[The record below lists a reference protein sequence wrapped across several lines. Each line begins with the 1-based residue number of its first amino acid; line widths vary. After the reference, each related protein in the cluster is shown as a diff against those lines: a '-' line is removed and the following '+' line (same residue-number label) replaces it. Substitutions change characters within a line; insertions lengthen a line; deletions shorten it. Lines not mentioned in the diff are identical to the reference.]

1 MRILFVCT
9 ANACRS
15 QMAEAWAR
23 HLFPEGWTA
32 ASAGLITH
40 PIGDRT
46 RAIMAEV
53 GRRTWTDRSPS
64 RSTPR
69 ISNAFDLVVTL
80 SDEAGRFLPALIDPD
95 RHRRCPVP
103 DPMAAR
109 GTPEQIR
116 TAYRAGPRPHPG
128 PGRRPDR
135 RVLRLIGSARARA
148 PFPSRRAR

>member
-1 MRILFVCT
+1 MKVLFMCT

-23 HLFPEGWTA
+23 HLFPADWTV

-40 PIGDRT
+40 PIHART

-53 GRRTWTDRSPS
+53 GVGMDGQHSKA
-64 RSTPR
+64 
-69 ISNAFDLVVTL
+69 IDVHDLDAFDLVVTL
-80 SDEAGRFLPALIDPD
+80 SDEAGRFLPPLADPT
-95 RHRRCPVP
+95 RHRHLPVS

-116 TAYRAGPRPHPG
+116 AAYRAGRDAI
-128 PGRRPDR
+128 RAIVQD
-135 RVLRLIGSARARA
+135 IANAR
-148 PFPSRRAR
+148 